1 MMHESFGAFGAL
13 GGRPVDSLLAKA
25 VILAGLLP
33 REFAAQFDGGK
44 IPGTEWAAQ
53 FAHLADNAPV
63 DPYSQAITLWP
74 DLAEA
79 QQVLR
84 SVGDTAADKA
94 RFSSTVKSLWKEAF
108 GSRFPLL
115 RLAVTRSPEEL
126 SPHELA
132 NLLTKS
138 GSGVCSVLF
147 AVRVEKELQWNW
159 PLQIGVPQ
167 TPAGQRLRKIL
178 DQGRYRDL
186 YQTRAITGDPEEFDL
201 LLLPEQLAPDSPFL
215 RNPDAV
221 RASAMLVLEEKVP
234 THADALRLFASFAL
248 HRAGL
253 GLTGICWVAKA
264 ERLAWI
270 NTLIRELSHNATLD
284 QALFQARLG
293 EQRRWEGS
301 TMPERNFA
309 PPFLAA
315 DPWFLEQSRIAQTAL
330 RIADSM
336 KAGPQGGI
344 ANADVREMGTR
355 LANDAGRRQWISE
368 RGDARELVQTRL
380 KAEAAIGLLRLAPIR
395 TSDSTP
401 GFARQYVSLLAR
413 AVPRMRGSEKP
424 PAAAGDKPPKKLV
437 TKPSEARCV
446 QCKIL
451 KGRLGSKSVKRLE
464 FSQPYRAHIH
474 IGADITEDA
483 LRADVPLDESQ
494 LPPSRDGHDLQIAF
508 CPLDTRA
515 AKDGIVSVMVR
526 TIHLPKEGKSGVAKF
541 SFVTGED
548 AQAFRA
554 RILVLHRNRILQTLM
569 LATPAPDA
577 DVVLR
582 QESLVSPV
590 FSSSESEKPADL
602 ALVVNDNP
610 AGLAGITA
618 ITEGSATFSEPAGLN
633 VLVETI
639 ESLLSKANISTAGE
653 DLKLDHPKLV
663 ALMIQLATQGVAL
676 TRELK
681 RQISLPDF
689 QQASRVQLVEARSK
703 AYLPVEFVYT
713 GKPPNIDARLCPNA
727 KKALAAADGDVHA
740 ACEHA
745 NDPAYV
751 CPAAFWGFSKCIER
765 QPFGLSEQHLF
776 SIPQPGADT
785 LAPFKAAVLA
795 ASEKVTAAD
804 LTGANGVEAAIAT
817 VTKTVRL
824 ARSWKGWQKDIL
836 AKPTAT
842 LLVLLPHSDNSPD
855 FVNIPALEIQK
866 NWLTSVQLDSDYVLP
881 PNEVGPGPVV
891 LLIGC
896 STALADIPFLNFVRE
911 FKAAG
916 ASIVLGTLATVH
928 GTHASRFVRALL
940 GKINVRGSG
949 RPFDEILLE
958 VKREMLA
965 EGEPFVL
972 SLAAYGHSS
981 WRIQT

>member
-1 MMHESFGAFGAL
+1 
-13 GGRPVDSLLAKA
+13 
-25 VILAGLLP
+25 
-33 REFAAQFDGGK
+33 
-44 IPGTEWAAQ
+44 
-53 FAHLADNAPV
+53 
-63 DPYSQAITLWP
+63 
-74 DLAEA
+74 
-79 QQVLR
+79 
-84 SVGDTAADKA
+84 
-94 RFSSTVKSLWKEAF
+94 
-108 GSRFPLL
+108 LL

-126 SPHELA
+126 NPHELA

-201 LLLPEQLAPDSPFL
+201 LLLPEQLAPDAPLPF
-215 RNPDAV
+215 NPDTV
-221 RASAMLVLEEKVP
+221 RASAMLMMEEKLP
-234 THADALRLFASFAL
+234 PRADALRPFAGFAL
-248 HRAGL
+248 HRPSL

-284 QALFQARLG
+284 HGLFQARLG

-315 DPWFLEQSRIAQTAL
+315 DPWFLERSRIAQTAL

-380 KAEAAIGLLRLAPIR
+380 KAEAAIGPLRLAAIR
-395 TSDSTP
+395 TSDSPP
-401 GFARQYVSLLAR
+401 GFARQYGSLLAR
-413 AVPRMRGSEKP
+413 AVPRMRGSAKP
-424 PAAAGDKPPKKLV
+424 PALVGLATSAVPKESAPTKKAQ
-437 TKPSEARCV
+437 KPSAERRV

-451 KGRLGSKSVKRLE
+451 KGESGSKSVKKLE
-464 FSQPYRAHIH
+464 PGKAYRAHIH

-494 LPPSRDGHDLQIAF
+494 LPPSRDGHDLQLAF

-541 SFVTGED
+541 SFVPGED

-569 LATPAPDA
+569 LAAPAPDA
-577 DVVLR
+577 DVALR

-618 ITEGSATFSEPAGLN
+618 ISESSATFSEPAGLN

-653 DLKLDHPKLV
+653 DIKLDHPKLV

-740 ACEHA
+740 ACQHA

-804 LTGANGVEAAIAT
+804 LTGANGVEAAIAA

-824 ARSWKGWQKDIL
+824 ARSWKDWQKDIL

-855 FVNIPALEIQK
+855 FVNTPALEIQK
-866 NWLTSVQLDSDYVLP
+866 NWLTSVQLDTDYVLP

-891 LLIGC
+891 LLLGC

-949 RPFDEILLE
+949 RPFDEVLLE